1 MKIFNSHPINQV
13 WKNICKYEGADF
25 FTIRGKKYQYTVIED
40 YILINNDPR
49 RKVKKENIERALLF
63 QNPSPSKLQREGFW
77 APSYLYGIITDER
90 IKAK

>member
-40 YILINNDPR
+40 YILINDDPSR
-49 RKVKKENIERALLF
+49 GRITKTALEKALLIE
-63 QNPSPSKLQREGFW
+63 NPTPSKIGGW